1 LRLVCKDN
9 NDIRLNMGRV
19 FFIDKGVFIGYL
31 IAMLKESRNHLF
43 ESVVEALSSMPRGKV
58 LDLGCGHGDYSKRL
72 QEIGFEVVAGDIDI
86 SRFRYRGEIDFRI
99 CDITK
104 MLPFTDACCDYVVLM
119 EVVEHLRNPYSVM
132 AEINR
137 VLKPGGRLIIS
148 TPNIL
153 NLKSRLR
160 FLFEGSYEYF
170 REPPLDQAHNP
181 KETIPNLHIVPYR
194 YHELEFLLSDTGF
207 SVEKVLSSFKDRSI
221 AALLI
226 PLIRFQ
232 AWQKTRRSLKK
243 DGLDF
248 TRINRIILSSQLL
261 FSRHLVIVSSKKTLP

>member
-1 LRLVCKDN
+1 MSKDSKN
-9 NDIRLNMGRV
+9 
-19 FFIDKGVFIGYL
+19 YL
-31 IAMLKESRNHLF
+31 IEA
-43 ESVVEALSSMPRGKV
+43 VVEALSDMPRGKV

-72 QEIGFEVVAGDIDI
+72 QDIGFEVVAGDIDI

-104 MLPFTDACCDYVVLM
+104 PLPFSDSSCDYVLLM
-119 EVVEHLRNPYSVM
+119 EVVEHLRNPYSVLS
-132 AEINR
+132 EINR
-137 VLKPGGRLIIS
+137 ILKPDGRIIIS

-170 REPPLDQAHNP
+170 REPPFDQAHNP
-181 KETIPNLHIVPYR
+181 KETIPNLHLVPYR

-207 SVEKVLSSFKDRSI
+207 SVENVLSSFKDHSI

-226 PLIRFQ
+226 PFMKFQ
-232 AWQKTRRSLKK
+232 AWQKARRSLKK
-243 DGLDF
+243 GGLDF
-248 TRINRIILSSQLL
+248 TRINRIVLSSQLL
-261 FSRHLVIVSSKKTLP
+261 FSRHLVIVASKKTLPRNT